1 MGEVPGGM
9 KSRQSPQ
16 AQNEAGA
23 HTHSMRFRQDSTY
36 LPPES
41 CTVGDQTVARDNK
54 SASRPF
60 LTRVR
65 HGTTAGGV
73 LRMFH
78 AAFRVHTVLR
88 VSGELLPTLRVLK
101 RVEHSAPWS
110 VLEFPVACSE
120 CFVPSRIYT
129 FFTAFP
135 SLRQCRLRL
144 LSRQRGEHLQVT
156 REPHR
161 AVCHGEDVEGKQ

>member
-1 MGEVPGGM
+1 M

-36 LPPES
+36 LSPES
-41 CTVGDQTVARDNK
+41 CKVGDQTVARDKQIRLPSFPDSGQTWNH
-54 SASRPF
+54 R
-60 LTRVR
+60 R
-65 HGTTAGGV
+65 GV
-73 LRMFH
+73 LRIFH
-78 AAFRVHTVLR
+78 AAFRVYTVLR

-129 FFTAFP
+129 FLTAFP
-135 SLRQCRLRL
+135 SLRQCRLRQ

>member
-1 MGEVPGGM
+1 M

-23 HTHSMRFRQDSTY
+23 HAPQHALQARLLQSRGSDRGTRQQIRLPSFPDS
-36 LPPES
+36 
-41 CTVGDQTVARDNK
+41 GQTWNHR
-54 SASRPF
+54 R
-60 LTRVR
+60 
-65 HGTTAGGV
+65 GV
-73 LRMFH
+73 LRIFH
-78 AAFRVHTVLR
+78 AAFRVYTVLR

-129 FFTAFP
+129 FLTAFP
-135 SLRQCRLRL
+135 SLRQCRLRQ